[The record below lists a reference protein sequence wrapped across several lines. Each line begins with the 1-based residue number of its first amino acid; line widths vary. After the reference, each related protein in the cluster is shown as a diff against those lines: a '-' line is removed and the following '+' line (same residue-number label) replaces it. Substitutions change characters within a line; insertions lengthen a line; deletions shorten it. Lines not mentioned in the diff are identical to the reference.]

1 MQTGMG
7 VAGSVLH
14 WAVQPR
20 LMSSAKERVRV
31 FMIMASVVRINSD
44 QHALV
49 RNFER
54 VVEVMREREAPRV
67 LVSAIGV

>member
-1 MQTGMG
+1 
-7 VAGSVLH
+7 
-14 WAVQPR
+14 
-20 LMSSAKERVRV
+20 
-31 FMIMASVVRINSD
+31 MIMASVVRINSD